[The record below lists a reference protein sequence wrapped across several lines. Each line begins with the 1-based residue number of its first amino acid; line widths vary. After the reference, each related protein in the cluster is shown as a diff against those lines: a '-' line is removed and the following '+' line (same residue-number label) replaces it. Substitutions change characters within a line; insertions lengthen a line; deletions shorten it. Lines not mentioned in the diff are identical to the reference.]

1 MFCSPNGVPWVFRG
15 THLPM
20 ITDNPCSKT
29 RNRSNAVTA
38 LNSTT
43 RTLIAFFAAMALM
56 IVVVLAT
63 VSATSSVHA
72 ASTWHKV
79 SAASTWHHVTAAST
93 WNKVAGDNAS
103 TWH

>member
-1 MFCSPNGVPWVFRG
+1 M
-15 THLPM
+15 
-20 ITDNPCSKT
+20 
-29 RNRSNAVTA
+29 TA

-72 ASTWHKV
+72 ASTWY
-79 SAASTWHHVTAAST
+79 
-93 WNKVAGDNAS
+93 
-103 TWH
+103 